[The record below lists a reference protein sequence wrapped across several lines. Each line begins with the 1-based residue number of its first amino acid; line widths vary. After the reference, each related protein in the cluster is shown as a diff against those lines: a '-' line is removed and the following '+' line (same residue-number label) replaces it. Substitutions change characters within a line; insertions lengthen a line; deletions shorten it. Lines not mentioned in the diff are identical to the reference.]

1 LSSLRDSLT
10 LPSEEWS
17 EQSSSPINS
26 ICLCKILHKPNDR
39 QQPVT
44 VTHSLTIHSDGRWE
58 ASAFGHQ
65 LNRSTCQPLS
75 TIPMYVDHASL
86 QQLLEILDK
95 SSVCAGHP
103 EEKFVGMMLQRKGK
117 KIDNKK
123 GGTSAYLD
131 DTIPVMLH
139 GQQYHCTVRAY
150 ECEILCHGACILRC
164 CHQQLTMLSNIWGS
178 SLCHHNEHYV
188 ITLTL
193 REVQ

>member
-1 LSSLRDSLT
+1 MSSLRDSLT
-10 LPSEEWS
+10 LPLEEWS

-75 TIPMYVDHASL
+75 TIPMYVDQSSL

-117 KIDNKK
+117 KIDNKR

-150 ECEILCHGACILRC
+150 ECEILCHGNKCQACAVYC
-164 CHQQLTMLSNIWGS
+164 A
-178 SLCHHNEHYV
+178 
-188 ITLTL
+188 TL
-193 REVQ
+193 RGIHHS